1 MKNKVQFLNLG
12 KQPITNNFLIKKNPK
27 KEFFY
32 NLKLILYN
40 KSKLV
45 SLAKFVQPK
54 KMFNKKYAHR
64 ASESKTMSLAY
75 SDLAKSIKN
84 KFKPKSI
91 LEIGSNDGVFIKHFK
106 KIKNLGVEPCK
117 NLARITK
124 QAGLKT
130 YDEFWTQKIA
140 KKIVNQNGKV
150 DVIYSANTISHIHNL
165 NETFKA
171 IDYTLHENG
180 VFILEDPSLV
190 EVLKNKSYDQFYDE
204 HAYVF
209 SISALKN
216 ITKETSLKMF
226 DIEKLKT
233 HGGSNRIYF
242 KKNSNKKIKVSKV
255 VSDHL
260 IKEKRLGINKIKV
273 YKDFSKEVK
282 NSKKKLIEIFKN
294 LKKNKERIIGYGAT
308 YKSST
313 VLNYCNLNNKYID
326 YFLDTTPTKI
336 GKFTPGT
343 HIPIFK
349 YKKISD
355 DIRYV
360 FLGAWNFKDEIFKKE
375 KKFIKRGG
383 KFISHVP
390 YPKII

>member
-1 MKNKVQFLNLG
+1 MKKKVQFLNLG
-12 KQPITNNFLIKKNPK
+12 KHPITNNFLIKKNPK

-32 NLKLILYN
+32 NLKLIFYN

-45 SLAKFVQPK
+45 SLAKFVPPK
-54 KMFNKKYAHR
+54 KMFNEKYAHR
-64 ASESKTMSLAY
+64 ASASRTMSLAY
-75 SDLAKSIKN
+75 SNLAKSIKN

-117 NLARITK
+117 NLARITSK
-124 QAGLKT
+124 IGIKT
-130 YDEFWTQKIA
+130 YDEFWTFKTA
-140 KKIVNQNGKV
+140 RKIVNQIGKV
-150 DVIYSANTISHIHNL
+150 DVIYSANTISHIHDL

-171 IDYTLHENG
+171 INYTLSEKG
-180 VFILEDPSLV
+180 VFILEDPSIV

-216 ITKETSLKMF
+216 ITKETGLSIF
-226 DIEKLKT
+226 NIEKLKT
-233 HGGSNRIYF
+233 HGGSNRVYF
-242 KKNSNKKIKVSKV
+242 KKNSNKKIRISKV
-255 VSDHL
+255 VSYHL
-260 IKEKRLGINKIKV
+260 AKEKKLGINDLKI
-273 YKDFSKEVK
+273 YKKFSKEVI
-282 NSKKKLIEIFKN
+282 NSKKELIKIFKD
-294 LKKNKERIIGYGAT
+294 LKKKKEKIIGYGAT

-313 VLNYCNLNNKYID
+313 VLNYCKLDKKYID

-349 YKKISD
+349 YKKIPD
-355 DIRYV
+355 DINFA

-375 KKFIKRGG
+375 KNFIKRGG

>member
-32 NLKLILYN
+32 NLKLIFYS

-45 SLAKFVQPK
+45 SLDKFVKKK
-54 KMFNKKYAHR
+54 KMFNEKYAHR
-64 ASESKTMSLAY
+64 ASGSKTMSLAY

-117 NLARITK
+117 NLARITTK
-124 QAGLKT
+124 IGIKT
-130 YDEFWTQKIA
+130 YDEFWTLKTA
-140 KKIVNQNGKV
+140 KKILSQIGKIE
-150 DVIYSANTISHIHNL
+150 VIYSANTISHIHNL

-171 IDYTLHENG
+171 INYVLSENG

-209 SISALKN
+209 SISALTN
-216 ITKETSLKMF
+216 ITKKTGLSIF
-226 DIEKLKT
+226 NIEKLKT

-242 KKNSNKKIKVSKV
+242 KKVSNKKIKVSKV

-260 IKEKRLGINKIKV
+260 TEEKKLGINDIKI
-273 YKDFSKEVK
+273 YKKFSNDVK
-282 NSKKKLIEIFKN
+282 NSKKKLIKIFKD
-294 LKKNKERIIGYGAT
+294 LKRKKEKIIGYGAT

-313 VLNYCNLNNKYID
+313 VLNYCKLDNKYID

-349 YKKISD
+349 YKKIPD
-355 DIRYV
+355 DINYA

-375 KKFIKRGG
+375 KNFIKRGG

>member
-1 MKNKVQFLNLG
+1 MKNKIQFLNLG
-12 KQPITNNFLIKKNPK
+12 KHPITNNFLTNKNPK
-27 KEFFY
+27 NEYFY
-32 NLKLILYN
+32 NLKLIFH
-40 KSKLV
+40 KSSKLV
-45 SLAKFVQPK
+45 SLAKFVPPK
-54 KMFNKKYAHR
+54 KMFNEKYAHR
-64 ASESKTMSLAY
+64 ASASKTMSLAY
-75 SDLAKSIKN
+75 STLAESIKTR
-84 KFKPKSI
+84 FKPKSI
-91 LEIGSNDGVFIKHFK
+91 LEIGSNDGVFIKHFE

-117 NLARITK
+117 NLAKITNK
-124 QAGLKT
+124 VGIKT
-130 YDEFWTQKIA
+130 YDEFWTNKTA
-140 KKIVNQNGKV
+140 KKIVRQNGKI

-171 IDYTLHENG
+171 VNYTLSDNG

-204 HAYVF
+204 HSYVF

-216 ITKETSLKMF
+216 ITKETGLIIF

-233 HGGSNRIYF
+233 HGGSNRVYF
-242 KKNSNKKIKVSKV
+242 KKISNKKIRISKV
-255 VSDHL
+255 VSDNL
-260 IKEKRLGINKIKV
+260 IKEAKLGINNIKIYNK
-273 YKDFSKEVK
+273 FSKEVI
-282 NSKKKLIEIFKN
+282 NSKKRLINIFKN
-294 LKKNKERIIGYGAT
+294 LKRNKEKIIGYGAT

-313 VLNYCNLNNKYID
+313 VLNFCNLDNKYID

-343 HIPIFK
+343 HIPILK
-349 YKKISD
+349 YKKIPD
-355 DIRYV
+355 DIHYA

-390 YPKII
+390 FPKII

>member
-32 NLKLILYN
+32 NLKLIFYS

-54 KMFNKKYAHR
+54 KMFNEKYAHR
-64 ASESKTMSLAY
+64 ASGSKTMSLAY

-117 NLARITK
+117 NLARITTK
-124 QAGLKT
+124 IGIKT
-130 YDEFWTQKIA
+130 YDEFWTLKTA
-140 KKIVNQNGKV
+140 KKILSQIGKIE
-150 DVIYSANTISHIHNL
+150 VIYSANTISHIHNL
-165 NETFKA
+165 DETFKA
-171 IDYTLHENG
+171 INYVLSENG

-209 SISALKN
+209 SISALTN
-216 ITKETSLKMF
+216 ITKKTGLSIF
-226 DIEKLKT
+226 NIEKLKT

-242 KKNSNKKIKVSKV
+242 KKVSNKKIKVSKV

-260 IKEKRLGINKIKV
+260 TEEKKLGINDIKI
-273 YKDFSKEVK
+273 YKKFSNDVK
-282 NSKKKLIEIFKN
+282 NSKKKLIKIFKD
-294 LKKNKERIIGYGAT
+294 LKRKKEKIIGYGAT

-313 VLNYCNLNNKYID
+313 VLNYCKLDNKYID

-349 YKKISD
+349 YKKIPD
-355 DIRYV
+355 DINYA

-375 KKFIKRGG
+375 KNFIKRGG

>member
-1 MKNKVQFLNLG
+1 MKRKIEFLDLG
-12 KQPITNNFLIKKNPK
+12 KQPITNNFLTKKNPK
-27 KEFFY
+27 NEFFY
-32 NLKLILYN
+32 NLKLIFHN
-40 KSKLV
+40 TTKLV
-45 SLAKFVQPK
+45 SLAKFMPPK
-54 KMFNKKYAHR
+54 KMFNDKYAHR
-64 ASESKTMSLAY
+64 ASASKTMSIAY
-75 SDLAKSIKN
+75 SNLAKSIKN
-84 KFKPKSI
+84 NFKPKSI

-106 KIKNLGVEPCK
+106 QIKNLGVEPCK
-117 NLARITK
+117 NLAKITN
-124 QAGLKT
+124 QAGIKT
-130 YDEFWTQKIA
+130 YDKFWTYKIA
-140 KKIVNQNGKV
+140 KKIVSQNGKV

-171 IDYTLHENG
+171 IDYTLNEKG

-190 EVLKNKSYDQFYDE
+190 EVLKNRSYDQFYDE

-216 ITKETSLKMF
+216 MTKNTNLKIF
-226 DIEKLKT
+226 NIEKLKT
-233 HGGSNRIYF
+233 HGGSNRVYF
-242 KKNSNKKIKVSKV
+242 KKIYNKKIKISKV

-260 IKEKRLGINKIKV
+260 KKEKKLGINSIKI
-273 YKDFSKEVK
+273 YTDFSKKVE
-282 NSKKKLIEIFKN
+282 NSKKKLIKIFKL
-294 LKKNKERIIGYGAT
+294 LKRKKEKIIGYGAT

-313 VLNYCNLNNKYID
+313 VLNYCNLDNKFID

-343 HIPIFK
+343 HIPILK
-349 YKKISD
+349 YKKISPN
-355 DIRYV
+355 IRYV

>member
-32 NLKLILYN
+32 NLKLIFYS

-54 KMFNKKYAHR
+54 KMFNEKYAHR
-64 ASESKTMSLAY
+64 ASGSKTMSLAY

-117 NLARITK
+117 NLARITAK
-124 QAGLKT
+124 IGIKT
-130 YDEFWTQKIA
+130 YDEFWTFKTA
-140 KKIVNQNGKV
+140 KKIVNQIGKIE
-150 DVIYSANTISHIHNL
+150 VIYSANTISHIHNL

-171 IDYTLHENG
+171 INYVLSENG

-209 SISALKN
+209 SISALTN
-216 ITKETSLKMF
+216 ITKKTGLSIF
-226 DIEKLKT
+226 NIEKLKT

-242 KKNSNKKIKVSKV
+242 KKVSNKKIKVSKV

-260 IKEKRLGINKIKV
+260 TEEKKLGINDIKI
-273 YKDFSKEVK
+273 YKKFSNDVK
-282 NSKKKLIEIFKN
+282 NSKKKLIKIFKD
-294 LKKNKERIIGYGAT
+294 LKRKKEKIIGYGAT

-313 VLNYCNLNNKYID
+313 VLNYCKLDNKYID

-349 YKKISD
+349 YKKIPD
-355 DIRYV
+355 DINYA

-375 KKFIKRGG
+375 KNFIKRGG

>member
-1 MKNKVQFLNLG
+1 MKNKVQFLKLG
-12 KQPITNNFLIKKNPK
+12 KHPITNNFLIKKNPK

-32 NLKLILYN
+32 DLKLIFYN

-45 SLAKFVQPK
+45 SLAKFVPPK
-54 KMFNKKYAHR
+54 KMFNEKYAHR
-64 ASESKTMSLAY
+64 ASASKTMSLAY
-75 SDLAKSIKN
+75 SNLAKSIKN

-106 KIKNLGVEPCK
+106 KIKNFGVEPCK
-117 NLARITK
+117 NLARITAK
-124 QAGLKT
+124 IGIKT
-130 YDEFWTQKIA
+130 YDEFWTFKTA
-140 KKIVNQNGKV
+140 RKIVNQFGKV

-171 IDYTLHENG
+171 INYVLSENG

-190 EVLKNKSYDQFYDE
+190 EVLKNRSYDQFYDE

-216 ITKETSLKMF
+216 ITKKTGLSIF
-226 DIEKLKT
+226 NIEKLKT

-242 KKNSNKKIKVSKV
+242 KKISNKAIKISKV

-260 IKEKRLGINKIKV
+260 TMERKIGINNIKIYNK
-273 YKDFSKEVK
+273 FSEEVK
-282 NSKKKLIEIFKN
+282 NSKKKLVKIFKN
-294 LKKNKERIIGYGAT
+294 LKKKKEKIIGYGAT

-313 VLNYCNLNNKYID
+313 VLNYCKLDNKYID

-349 YKKISD
+349 YKKIPD
-355 DIRYV
+355 DINYA

-375 KKFIKRGG
+375 KSFIKRGG